1 MEMKYVR
8 RSWFRRLMSR
18 LVLRRRGSDMTRLAT
33 LSSGGGAPIRQT
45 RLAPDGV
52 EFSEDVSEA
61 RWVEERLSDS
71 NMSTVR
77 SLLPNG
83 FPAYARMF
91 HPAYLN

>member
-1 MEMKYVR
+1 
-8 RSWFRRLMSR
+8 
-18 LVLRRRGSDMTRLAT
+18 MTSLAM
-33 LSSGGGAPIRQT
+33 LSSGGGVPIRQT
-45 RLAPDGV
+45 KLAPDGV

-83 FPAYARMF
+83 FLAYARVF
-91 HPAYLN
+91 HPAYLNDDE